1 MKFNKWTVALAAL
14 GVVSFASAAKA
25 EEKASPVMTALAA
38 TTISGYV
45 DTSAEWNPGTG
56 NANLPPYR
64 FGGASKADGFNLD
77 VIQLRIEKPLDEQ
90 DWAAGYRADLWF
102 GPDANTLGTQSIL
115 ASGGPSDFAVRQA
128 YVALRAPVG
137 TGLDFKVGVFDSIIG
152 YESIEAGNNPNFSR
166 SYGHSIE
173 PQTHTGVL
181 ASYRFCDAL
190 SASAGVADTV
200 NSAIN
205 ARGTDGSIGMTG
217 GPLAPLWN
225 RAYAAADMSPSDVQG
240 YNSKAESSKS
250 YMGSIALTAPDSM
263 GFLSG
268 STLYG
273 GIVNG
278 FNGSVLGSGVGDNQT
293 SYYVGATVATPVTG
307 LRLGAAFDYLDLQK
321 MNASTD
327 SSDISANAHAA
338 SVAGYASY
346 QATEKLSFH
355 GRVEYTEAKL
365 RASLYGD
372 ESADGFSGTAKIVAL
387 TGTVQYD
394 LWKNVISRVEFRW
407 DHSATGDDL
416 FGGSTVGEPD
426 RKNAFMLAANVIY
439 KF

>member
-38 TTISGYV
+38 TTISGYI
-45 DTSAEWNPGTG
+45 DTSAEWNPNGNAG
-56 NANLPPYR
+56 NANLPPYK
-64 FGGASKADGFNLD
+64 FNSPSKADGFNLD
-77 VIQLRIEKPLDEQ
+77 VIQLRIDKPLDEA

-102 GPDANTLGTQSIL
+102 GPDANALGTS
-115 ASGGPSDFAVRQA
+115 SMFNNTGDFAVRQA

-137 TGLDFKVGVFDSIIG
+137 TGLDFKMGVFDSIIG
-152 YESIEAGNNPNFSR
+152 YESIEAGNDPNFTR
-166 SYGHSIE
+166 SYGHSME
-173 PQTHTGVL
+173 PQTHTGLL

-205 ARGTDGSIGMTG
+205 SRAQLGSTGMVTGPYSSLWNNLYTALGTSPAAGTD
-217 GPLAPLWN
+217 AK
-225 RAYAAADMSPSDVQG
+225 SD
-240 YNSKAESSKS
+240 SFKS

-263 GFLSG
+263 GFLTG
-268 STLYG
+268 STLYA
-273 GIVNG
+273 GIVSGYN
-278 FNGSVLGSGVGDNQT
+278 NSIWGSGLGANQT

-307 LRLGAAFDYLDLQK
+307 LRLGAAFDYLNYQDLGR
-321 MNASTD
+321 NTGLGTF
-327 SSDISANAHAA
+327 SADPYAWAT
-338 SVAGYASY
+338 AGYVSY

-355 GRVEYTEAKL
+355 VRAEYTEQK
-365 RASLYGD
+365 YGFELD
-372 ESADGFSGTAKIVAL
+372 NTAFGPPKARIFAA
-387 TGTVQYD
+387 TFTTQYD

-407 DHSATGDDL
+407 DRSVNGQDMFQGT
-416 FGGSTVGEPD
+416 EPGIPV
-426 RKNAFMLAANVIY
+426 RLNAFLVAANVIY